1 MVTYTNEFVEKL
13 EKEINENM
21 NNIFEDDVALNRVA
35 RLMSIYAN
43 VKVIKAQ
50 EMQITMMQ
58 QSQEI
63 FKNTDMSKLDL
74 NGLLSMLKG
83 S

>member
-50 EMQITMMQ
+50 EMQITMMK

>member
-21 NNIFEDDVALNRVA
+21 EKIFEDDDVLNRVA
-35 RLMSIYAN
+35 RLMSIHAN
-43 VKVIKAQ
+43 VKIIKAQ
-50 EMQITMMQ
+50 EMQLDMMR